1 MEADALTLTIEQ
13 EVLRWPGVTAT
24 PGRFGATAFRYGE
37 REIGHLHR
45 RDWIADLP
53 VTLADL
59 PVTPEIREELLAR
72 GRATPHLAGVEGYV
86 SYPIQDQE
94 DVSVVLEILGW
105 NYDLVRDAAS
115 QEEPEAET

>member
-1 MEADALTLTIEQ
+1 VEADALTLTIEQ

-45 RDWIADLP
+45 RDR
-53 VTLADL
+53 VADL
-59 PVTPEIREELLAR
+59 PVTPEMREELLAR
-72 GRATPHLAGVEGYV
+72 GRATSHRAGAEGYI

-94 DVSVVLEILGW
+94 DVSVVFEILGW
-105 NYDLVRDAAS
+105 NYDRARDATS
-115 QEEPEAET
+115 QDEPEADV